1 MPHPLSH
8 KCPIPI
14 SQLCLVNTDVP
25 AGVGAPPLNTTATMA
40 TGVKLPK
47 IDVPTFDGNILNWQT
62 FWEQFSIAIH
72 ERSSLSD
79 TEKLVYLRHSLKD
92 GAAKKVIEG
101 LSRSGDQYAEA
112 IMCLKSRYDRPRLI
126 HQTHVKK
133 IVEIAPLKEGSGKE
147 LCYLHDTA
155 QQHLRALKAM
165 GQEPSGSFIT
175 SLLELKLDQNTMFEW
190 QKCSQESSEVP
201 HYKDLLGFINLRAQ
215 ASESVSSETKKFTRT
230 EHHLPKRVPPSKP
243 GPIVSFATSA
253 SNTDNCA
260 LCKNEK
266 HPLYVCTRFKSLPR
280 DKMMSTIKSNELCL
294 NCLRPGHFSKQ
305 CPSLNRCRK
314 CQKPHHT
321 LIHDD
326 GKETLPSQS
335 DKTLTSSTSSTEPMV
350 LSHTAAGVTSN
361 TLLMTCQV
369 LVKAPDNSSVKAR
382 ALLDSAS
389 STSFV
394 SERLAQSL
402 CLPRFHHNIRISGIA
417 GLSHQSPLQSVATFN
432 VSPVHTTAKSLS
444 VSAIVVPRVTCDLPV
459 QPVHFDSQ
467 WTHLKDLKLADP
479 DFGRPGKIDILLGID
494 VYTDVLLNGRRSG
507 PPGSPTAFE
516 TMFGWVLAGRINS
529 HTSVCLS
536 IATHHVSVT
545 SADDLL
551 RKFWEIEE
559 SPKGPSNLSPDE
571 RLVVQH
577 FKDTHTRSDEG
588 RFIVPL
594 PKRPQSKSLGES
606 RSQAVKR
613 FLSLER
619 SLYSKGQFQEFS
631 TVMEKYFKMNHAELV
646 PVADLQKPPKE
657 IFYLP
662 MHAVRKEHSST
673 TKLRLVFDA
682 SAKSASGISLNDLL
696 LVGPTVHSPL
706 IDVLLR
712 FRLHRVALTADV
724 SKMYRAIELVPSDRD
739 LHRFVWRRTP
749 EEPLQDY
756 RMTRVT
762 FGVSASSFAAN
773 MSLKQNA
780 LDFAVDYPQAAKV
793 VEDSF
798 YVDDGLTGADSI
810 QDAIEL
816 QKQLQELFTKGG
828 FLLRKWNS
836 SEPAVL
842 DHIPADLKEF
852 NPTQQLPDPDQ
863 YTKTLGI
870 EWNARQDHFRLTV
883 AELPPITNITKRAL
897 VSDIAKTY
905 DILGWFSPAIIKVK
919 ILLQQLWEQ
928 KVGWDD
934 PVPQSILDVW
944 LQWRSELHFLM
955 HKHIPRCY
963 IDKKSR
969 ITSMQL
975 HGFSDASERAYG
987 AVIYLRMTDSS
998 NDVQTSLVTSKTKV
1012 APIKR
1017 LTIPRLE
1024 LCGAYLLAQLLH
1036 HVRQVFQLPLSSI
1049 YAWTDST
1056 IVLNWLIGDPRR
1068 FKTYVG
1074 NRVSYIADL
1083 IIPERWNHVNGV
1095 ENPADPASRGLF
1107 PSELLEYSLWW
1118 NGPAWLKLSP
1128 ADWPKQSLLPPNDT
1142 HEEEREIAL
1151 HLISQPCSPVI
1162 PFEQYS
1168 NFNHLK
1174 RITAWILRFTK
1185 NCHSGTQKCLTP
1197 LLSTEELHE
1206 AEYYW
1211 ISIIQNDHFQNEIQT
1226 LKQERLLKKSSPLLP
1241 LHPFLDSNKL
1251 LRVGGRQQNSKL
1263 SYSNQHPL
1271 ILHGK
1276 HPVTRLIIHSE
1287 HQCFLHAG
1295 PTLLTA
1301 SLCRRYHI
1309 TGCRKTI
1316 RSITRGCI
1324 TCRRTSARPQPQ
1336 MLGQLP
1342 IERITPGA
1350 VFDQTGV
1357 DYAGPV
1363 YIKYGYVRKP
1373 TVIKAYVC
1381 VFVSFSVKAVHLEL
1395 VSDLTSEAFIAT
1407 LRRFISRRGKPSLI
1421 WSDNGTNFV
1430 GASRE
1435 LQELADFLE
1444 RQKVQQEISQFCSN
1458 QYIKWKFIPEH
1469 APHFGGLWEAAVK
1482 SMKTHLRRVVSTHKL
1497 TFEEFTTV
1505 LTQIESCLNSRP
1517 LVPLQCDEDGIE
1529 ALTPGHFLIGK
1540 PPEAF
1545 PDPAFSYRTLSLLR
1559 RWHLCQALVR
1569 HFWQRWSTEYI
1580 SSLRR
1585 YTKWHHPTRNVQ
1597 VGDIVIL
1604 QEDNMVPTKWPLARV
1619 IQTHAGK
1626 DGLVR
1631 VVIIKTAT
1639 GTYKRPVTKIALL
1652 LPSDSPPNVT

>member
-1 MPHPLSH
+1 
-8 KCPIPI
+8 
-14 SQLCLVNTDVP
+14 
-25 AGVGAPPLNTTATMA
+25 
-40 TGVKLPK
+40 
-47 IDVPTFDGNILNWQT
+47 
-62 FWEQFSIAIH
+62 
-72 ERSSLSD
+72 
-79 TEKLVYLRHSLKD
+79 
-92 GAAKKVIEG
+92 
-101 LSRSGDQYAEA
+101 
-112 IMCLKSRYDRPRLI
+112 
-126 HQTHVKK
+126 
-133 IVEIAPLKEGSGKE
+133 
-147 LCYLHDTA
+147 
-155 QQHLRALKAM
+155 
-165 GQEPSGSFIT
+165 
-175 SLLELKLDQNTMFEW
+175 
-190 QKCSQESSEVP
+190 
-201 HYKDLLGFINLRAQ
+201 
-215 ASESVSSETKKFTRT
+215 
-230 EHHLPKRVPPSKP
+230 
-243 GPIVSFATSA
+243 
-253 SNTDNCA
+253 
-260 LCKNEK
+260 
-266 HPLYVCTRFKSLPR
+266 
-280 DKMMSTIKSNELCL
+280 
-294 NCLRPGHFSKQ
+294 
-305 CPSLNRCRK
+305 
-314 CQKPHHT
+314 
-321 LIHDD
+321 
-326 GKETLPSQS
+326 
-335 DKTLTSSTSSTEPMV
+335 
-350 LSHTAAGVTSN
+350 
-361 TLLMTCQV
+361 
-369 LVKAPDNSSVKAR
+369 
-382 ALLDSAS
+382 
-389 STSFV
+389 
-394 SERLAQSL
+394 
-402 CLPRFHHNIRISGIA
+402 
-417 GLSHQSPLQSVATFN
+417 
-432 VSPVHTTAKSLS
+432 
-444 VSAIVVPRVTCDLPV
+444 
-459 QPVHFDSQ
+459 
-467 WTHLKDLKLADP
+467 
-479 DFGRPGKIDILLGID
+479 
-494 VYTDVLLNGRRSG
+494 
-507 PPGSPTAFE
+507 
-516 TMFGWVLAGRINS
+516 
-529 HTSVCLS
+529 
-536 IATHHVSVT
+536 
-545 SADDLL
+545 
-551 RKFWEIEE
+551 
-559 SPKGPSNLSPDE
+559 
-571 RLVVQH
+571 
-577 FKDTHTRSDEG
+577 
-588 RFIVPL
+588 
-594 PKRPQSKSLGES
+594 
-606 RSQAVKR
+606 
-613 FLSLER
+613 
-619 SLYSKGQFQEFS
+619 
-631 TVMEKYFKMNHAELV
+631 
-646 PVADLQKPPKE
+646 
-657 IFYLP
+657 
-662 MHAVRKEHSST
+662 
-673 TKLRLVFDA
+673 
-682 SAKSASGISLNDLL
+682 
-696 LVGPTVHSPL
+696 
-706 IDVLLR
+706 
-712 FRLHRVALTADV
+712 
-724 SKMYRAIELVPSDRD
+724 
-739 LHRFVWRRTP
+739 
-749 EEPLQDY
+749 
-756 RMTRVT
+756 
-762 FGVSASSFAAN
+762 
-773 MSLKQNA
+773 
-780 LDFAVDYPQAAKV
+780 
-793 VEDSF
+793 
-798 YVDDGLTGADSI
+798 
-810 QDAIEL
+810 
-816 QKQLQELFTKGG
+816 
-828 FLLRKWNS
+828 
-836 SEPAVL
+836 
-842 DHIPADLKEF
+842 
-852 NPTQQLPDPDQ
+852 
-863 YTKTLGI
+863 
-870 EWNARQDHFRLTV
+870 
-883 AELPPITNITKRAL
+883 
-897 VSDIAKTY
+897 
-905 DILGWFSPAIIKVK
+905 
-919 ILLQQLWEQ
+919 
-928 KVGWDD
+928 
-934 PVPQSILDVW
+934 
-944 LQWRSELHFLM
+944 M

-969 ITSMQL
+969 ITSMHL

-1083 IIPERWNHVNGV
+1083 ISPERWNHVNGV

-1142 HEEEREIAL
+1142 HEEQREIAL

-1168 NFNHLK
+1168 DFNHLK

-1211 ISIIQNDHFQNEIQT
+1211 ISIIQNDHFQNEIQI

-1287 HQCFLHAG
+1287 HQRLLHAG

-1381 VFVSFSVKAVHLEL
+1381 VFVSLSVKAVHLEL
-1395 VSDLTSEAFIAT
+1395 ISDLTSEAFIAT

-1604 QEDNMVPTKWPLARV
+1604 QEDNMVPTKWPLAKV

-1639 GTYKRPVTKIALL
+1639 GTYKRPVTKITLL

>member
-1 MPHPLSH
+1 
-8 KCPIPI
+8 
-14 SQLCLVNTDVP
+14 
-25 AGVGAPPLNTTATMA
+25 
-40 TGVKLPK
+40 
-47 IDVPTFDGNILNWQT
+47 
-62 FWEQFSIAIH
+62 
-72 ERSSLSD
+72 
-79 TEKLVYLRHSLKD
+79 
-92 GAAKKVIEG
+92 
-101 LSRSGDQYAEA
+101 
-112 IMCLKSRYDRPRLI
+112 
-126 HQTHVKK
+126 
-133 IVEIAPLKEGSGKE
+133 
-147 LCYLHDTA
+147 
-155 QQHLRALKAM
+155 
-165 GQEPSGSFIT
+165 
-175 SLLELKLDQNTMFEW
+175 
-190 QKCSQESSEVP
+190 
-201 HYKDLLGFINLRAQ
+201 
-215 ASESVSSETKKFTRT
+215 
-230 EHHLPKRVPPSKP
+230 
-243 GPIVSFATSA
+243 
-253 SNTDNCA
+253 
-260 LCKNEK
+260 
-266 HPLYVCTRFKSLPR
+266 
-280 DKMMSTIKSNELCL
+280 
-294 NCLRPGHFSKQ
+294 
-305 CPSLNRCRK
+305 
-314 CQKPHHT
+314 
-321 LIHDD
+321 
-326 GKETLPSQS
+326 
-335 DKTLTSSTSSTEPMV
+335 
-350 LSHTAAGVTSN
+350 
-361 TLLMTCQV
+361 
-369 LVKAPDNSSVKAR
+369 
-382 ALLDSAS
+382 
-389 STSFV
+389 
-394 SERLAQSL
+394 
-402 CLPRFHHNIRISGIA
+402 
-417 GLSHQSPLQSVATFN
+417 
-432 VSPVHTTAKSLS
+432 
-444 VSAIVVPRVTCDLPV
+444 
-459 QPVHFDSQ
+459 
-467 WTHLKDLKLADP
+467 
-479 DFGRPGKIDILLGID
+479 
-494 VYTDVLLNGRRSG
+494 
-507 PPGSPTAFE
+507 
-516 TMFGWVLAGRINS
+516 MFGWVLAGRTNS
-529 HTSVCLS
+529 HISVCLS
-536 IATHHVSVT
+536 IATHHVSIT

-571 RLVVQH
+571 RLVVRH

-588 RFIVPL
+588 R
-594 PKRPQSKSLGES
+594 KRPQSKSLGDS

-613 FLSLER
+613 FLSLEH

-631 TVMEKYFKMNHAELV
+631 TVMEEYFKMNHAELV

-662 MHAVRKEHSST
+662 MHVVRKEHSST
-673 TKLRLVFDA
+673 TKLRVVFDA

-712 FRLHRVALTADV
+712 FRLHRVTLTADV

-773 MSLKQNA
+773 VSLKQNA

-816 QKQLQELFTKGG
+816 QKQLQELFMKGG

-836 SEPAVL
+836 SEPSVL

-934 PVPQSILDVW
+934 PVSQSILDVW
-944 LQWRSELHFLM
+944 LQWRSELHFLTHKHIPRCYIDKKSRITSM
-955 HKHIPRCY
+955 QLQLHFLTHKHIPRCY

-1083 IIPERWNHVNGV
+1083 ISPERWNHDNGV

-1118 NGPAWLKLSP
+1118 NGPTWLKLSP

-1168 NFNHLK
+1168 DFNHLK

-1197 LLSTEELHE
+1197 LLSTKELHE

-1271 ILHGK
+1271 ILHGR

-1287 HQCFLHAG
+1287 HQRLLHAG
-1295 PTLLTA
+1295 PTL
-1301 SLCRRYHI
+1301 SLPHYVVTI
-1309 TGCRKTI
+1309 TSQDVGR
-1316 RSITRGCI
+1316 
-1324 TCRRTSARPQPQ
+1324 
-1336 MLGQLP
+1336 L
-1342 IERITPGA
+1342 
-1350 VFDQTGV
+1350 
-1357 DYAGPV
+1357 
-1363 YIKYGYVRKP
+1363 
-1373 TVIKAYVC
+1373 
-1381 VFVSFSVKAVHLEL
+1381 SV
-1395 VSDLTSEAFIAT
+1395 
-1407 LRRFISRRGKPSLI
+1407 PSLVDVSPADAPLLDHNLKC
-1421 WSDNGTNFV
+1421 W
-1430 GASRE
+1430 ASYP
-1435 LQELADFLE
+1435 LKGPLLE
-1444 RQKVQQEISQFCSN
+1444 QCS
-1458 QYIKWKFIPEH
+1458 IKLE
-1469 APHFGGLWEAAVK
+1469 
-1482 SMKTHLRRVVSTHKL
+1482 
-1497 TFEEFTTV
+1497 
-1505 LTQIESCLNSRP
+1505 
-1517 LVPLQCDEDGIE
+1517 
-1529 ALTPGHFLIGK
+1529 
-1540 PPEAF
+1540 
-1545 PDPAFSYRTLSLLR
+1545 
-1559 RWHLCQALVR
+1559 
-1569 HFWQRWSTEYI
+1569 
-1580 SSLRR
+1580 
-1585 YTKWHHPTRNVQ
+1585 
-1597 VGDIVIL
+1597 
-1604 QEDNMVPTKWPLARV
+1604 
-1619 IQTHAGK
+1619 
-1626 DGLVR
+1626 
-1631 VVIIKTAT
+1631 
-1639 GTYKRPVTKIALL
+1639 
-1652 LPSDSPPNVT
+1652 